1 MKKLNKKAFAG
12 LGLGALVLVGGTL
25 AYYNETVSLD
35 NPLSTGKYENQL
47 VEEFTPPTENLKP
60 GQSWDKVVGAE
71 NTGDYPVL
79 VRVKMEEE
87 WVRKNRADGETAYKT
102 IKSNSTLFDNG
113 TYDATKGTFDAA
125 QVNDKDGLTP
135 AEDGTVVYKNVLTN
149 DGWVKG
155 SDGYWY
161 WNGVLEAKG
170 SSKSKTTSLMDK
182 LVMAEDIDLGAYE
195 SKEMYAIVK
204 KGSEPTDTDWK
215 ACGTITDINGDG
227 EANILDL
234 VVTEDKDGKAVKPK
248 IVVKEGETLHR
259 KSESAITANKGYA
272 DSIYTLTITSEFVQ
286 ATPDA
291 VSESWT
297 GFNVNTLTKVTTDA
311 NAYVNK

>member
-79 VRVKMEEE
+79 VRVKMKEE
-87 WVRKNRADGETAYKT
+87 WVRKNRANGEPAYKT
-102 IKSNSTLFDNG
+102 IESDSTLFNKG
-113 TYDATKGTFDAA
+113 TYNATKGTFDAA
-125 QVNDKDGLTP
+125 QVDDKDGLTP
-135 AEDGTVVYKNVLTN
+135 AGDGTVVYKNVLTN
-149 DGWVKG
+149 GDWVNG

-170 SSKSKTTSLMDK
+170 SSKSKTSSLMDK

-195 SKEMYAIVK
+195 SKEMYAIAPD
-204 KGSEPTDTDWK
+204 GSEPTNWVECETLTDK
-215 ACGTITDINGDG
+215 NGDG
-227 EANILDL
+227 EINILDL
-234 VVTEDKDGKAVKPK
+234 VATKDKDGNAITPQ
-248 IVVKEGETLHR
+248 VVVGAGNKLHR
-259 KSESAITANKGYA
+259 KSESVITANKGYA

-291 VSESWT
+291 VSASWT